1 MFKLRLLIHL
11 RFKAYSSAV
20 AWKIEE
26 KVFRS
31 KVSPQSLQD
40 TPKKI
45 FSILTFTS
53 SFLLVLSL
61 ENVQT
66 EPISRLSSIPS
77 KSYHVSLY
85 VPNAA

>member
-40 TPKKI
+40 TLKKD
-45 FSILTFTS
+45 FLNFKLYFFF
-53 SFLLVLSL
+53 FLLVLSL

-66 EPISRLSSIPS
+66 EPIS
-77 KSYHVSLY
+77 
-85 VPNAA
+85 